1 MTPGTRLCRSLIR
14 CETPAG
20 ARLLS
25 PRDVAVAIDLRLL
38 VSGESSEE
46 LMSRPIRA
54 LRVLLPYSTITNV
67 AWAATI
73 LQPVSA
79 S

>member
-1 MTPGTRLCRSLIR
+1 MPLTDPLRDSAARR
-14 CETPAG
+14 RPAHEFSAHG
-20 ARLLS
+20 
-25 PRDVAVAIDLRLL
+25 DVAVAIDLRLG

-46 LMSRPIRA
+46 LMSRPIRV